1 MVGGKKYEIQKKS
14 VLLLKVADG
23 GLGGEKV
30 LQLAVFGDR
39 LKLSRP
45 GQAWLGS
52 AVLCLARPGSD
63 GFSSV

>member
-1 MVGGKKYEIQKKS
+1 MKFFRKNQ
-14 VLLLKVADG
+14 LLMKVPDC

-30 LQLAVFGDR
+30 LELAVFCDR
-39 LKLSRP
+39 LRLSRP